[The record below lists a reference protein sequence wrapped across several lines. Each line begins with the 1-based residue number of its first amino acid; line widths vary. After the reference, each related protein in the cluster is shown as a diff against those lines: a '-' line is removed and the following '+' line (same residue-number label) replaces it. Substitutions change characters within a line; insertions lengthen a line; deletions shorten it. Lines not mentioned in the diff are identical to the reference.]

1 MSDAAQLLA
10 TFASLADIFI
20 FISGTNFAE
29 LEQEKNMPSGGILRQ
44 ALRLGELLLVFLDNL
59 VKVVISE
66 R

>member
-44 ALRLGELLLVFLDNL
+44 ALRLGEF
-59 VKVVISE
+59 S
-66 R
+66 